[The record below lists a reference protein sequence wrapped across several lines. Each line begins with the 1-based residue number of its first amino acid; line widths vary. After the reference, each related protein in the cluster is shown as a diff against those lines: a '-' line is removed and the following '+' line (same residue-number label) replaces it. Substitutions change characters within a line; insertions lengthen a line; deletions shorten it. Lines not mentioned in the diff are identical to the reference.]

1 MVSEVNGSKLFY
13 VREGQGPENL
23 LFFHGF
29 GQDHAVFLSLAKAL
43 SSRYTCYIF
52 DLYFHGES
60 TWQQNE
66 QPLQKED
73 WKKIMAHFLEEN
85 HLEKFS
91 LAGFSLGSK
100 LALATLEAFPEK
112 TTALFLLAPDGIK
125 TNFWYRLATYPYLF
139 RQLFKSMIVHPQRFL
154 SLVKAFQAFGLLD
167 KSLLRFAGSQMNTEE
182 KRKRVYLSWVVFRPL
197 KFDLEELASTINHYH
212 IHTTIV
218 TGKFDKVIRSKNMN
232 RLIRH
237 LQHPQVIV
245 AETGHNRLLT
255 HAIVFEVM
263 NKDKGTRYE

>member
-1 MVSEVNGSKLFY
+1 MVSEVNGSRLFY
-13 VREGQGPENL
+13 VREGHGPENL

-43 SSRYTCYIF
+43 SSRYTSYIF

-85 HLEKFS
+85 HLERFS

-112 TTALFLLAPDGIK
+112 TAELFLLAPDGIK
-125 TNFWYRLATYPYLF
+125 TSFWYSLATYPYPF
-139 RQLFKSMIVHPQRFL
+139 RQLFKSTIAHPQRFL
-154 SLVKAFQAFGLLD
+154 SLAKAFQALGLLD
-167 KSLLRFAGSQMNTEE
+167 KSLLRFASSQMNTEE
-182 KRKRVYLSWVVFRPL
+182 KRKRVYLTWIVFRRL
-197 KFDLEELASTINHYH
+197 KFNLEKLAATINQYR
-212 IHTTIV
+212 IHTSII

-232 RLIRH
+232 PLIKQ
-237 LQHPQVIV
+237 LQQPQVIV
-245 AETGHNRLLT
+245 AETGHNKLLT
-255 HAIVFEVM
+255 HSIVFEVM
-263 NKDKGTRYE
+263 KGTRYE

>member
-1 MVSEVNGSKLFY
+1 MVSEVNGSRLFY
-13 VREGQGPENL
+13 VREGHGPENL

-43 SSRYTCYIF
+43 SSQYTSYIF

-60 TWQQNE
+60 TWQRNE
-66 QPLQKED
+66 QPLEKED

-85 HLEKFS
+85 HLERFS

-112 TTALFLLAPDGIK
+112 TTELFLLAPDGIK
-125 TNFWYRLATYPYLF
+125 TNFWYSLATYPYLF
-139 RQLFKSMIVHPQRFL
+139 RRLFKSTIVHPQRFL
-154 SLVKAFQAFGLLD
+154 SLAKVFQALGLLD

-182 KRKRVYLSWVVFRPL
+182 KRKRVYLTWIVFRHL
-197 KFDLEELASTINHYH
+197 KFDLEKLASTINHFR

-232 RLIRH
+232 PLIKH
-237 LQHPQVIV
+237 LHHPQVIV
-245 AETGHNRLLT
+245 AETGHNRLLM
-255 HAIVFEVM
+255 HSIVFEVM
-263 NKDKGTRYE
+263 KGTRYE